1 MNNNSYPLRRQGTMG
16 EELPTAPSTPVSQ
29 SPTTSRPRTPP
40 TLIIKRDPDG
50 NDVYGITG
58 APLYTNEQEVN
69 AAYAAYNMREN
80 RIRSAYKMKPI
91 EVNIYNIHKQLVYDP
106 IRNDM
111 PLFYLVQL
119 DPGNHEDVELFKT
132 WEENPSNSHLV
143 DRSGNPFGSGLFGS
157 SQSSSNSSGATDQSG
172 SSGSLDSYGGSL
184 GLSKLLTGTKRVRRG
199 TKRRGTKRR
208 GTKRRGTKRRG
219 NNKARRSK
227 KTRR

>member
-1 MNNNSYPLRRQGTMG
+1 MANRNYNLMRQGTMG
-16 EELPTAPSTPVSQ
+16 ENVALPTAPSTPVSQ
-29 SPTTSRPRTPP
+29 RATSRPLTPP
-40 TLIIKRDPDG
+40 TLIIKRDPEG
-50 NDVYGITG
+50 NDVYGRTG
-58 APLYTNEQEVN
+58 DPIYTNEQEVN

-80 RIRSAYKMKPI
+80 SIRSAYKMKLI

-106 IRNDM
+106 NRNDM

-119 DPGNHEDVELFKT
+119 DPANPEDVELFKT

-172 SSGSLDSYGGSL
+172 SSGSLDSMYGGSL

-208 GTKRRGTKRRG
+208 G

>member
-1 MNNNSYPLRRQGTMG
+1 MANRNYNLGIQGTMG
-16 EELPTAPSTPVSQ
+16 EVLPTAPSTPVSQ
-29 SPTTSRPRTPP
+29 RPTASRPPTPP
-40 TLIIKRDPDG
+40 TLIIKRYPNGDDMYNSRTGDP
-50 NDVYGITG
+50 I
-58 APLYTNEQEVN
+58 YTNEQEVD

-80 RIRSAYKMKPI
+80 IIRSAYKMKPI

-106 IRNDM
+106 NRNDM

-119 DPGNHEDVELFKT
+119 DPRNPEDVELFKT
-132 WEENPSNSHLV
+132 WEENPSSSHLMN
-143 DRSGNPFGSGLFGS
+143 RSGNPFGSGLFGS
-157 SQSSSNSSGATDQSG
+157 SQSSSNSSGRTDQSG

-208 GTKRRGTKRRG
+208 G

>member
-29 SPTTSRPRTPP
+29 KPTTSRPRTPP
-40 TLIIKRDPDG
+40 TLIIKRDPEG
-50 NDVYGITG
+50 NDVYHRRTG

-91 EVNIYNIHKQLVYDP
+91 EVNIYNIHKQLVHDP
-106 IRNDM
+106 NRNDM

-119 DPGNHEDVELFKT
+119 DPRNPEDVELFNT

-143 DRSGNPFGSGLFGS
+143 DRSGNPFGGGLFGS

-199 TKRRGTKRR
+199 I
-208 GTKRRGTKRRG
+208 KRRGTKRRG